1 MCQFEYFQ
9 YQKCGHKAI
18 EISEFCNIVFWR
30 AGMTSRLTP
39 CPEQNFRAFFVRI
52 GTLDG
57 LDFGTCKWI
66 GLSGYCKI
74 CEEEAHMPKAI
85 PYRTY
90 EDYEFLEGIGDLTG
104 AIFAV
109 KLAEPITYPPPPQSM
124 QYSSTPNE
132 FVTKEFLEKEIAKP
146 PTPPH
151 EATPATGENLLSRRL
166 KTSLHHPYI
175 FTPYIKNT
183 IAGLI
188 SVEDQD
194 ISTLLSIQDKDIP
207 EGALEKGIIKEL
219 RELYFPAKL
228 QMYELNQ
235 GVHGVT
241 DQWRSQGYY
250 DGRMLEGVP
259 PSQYFW
265 DHVGMTPG
273 DEQYLVDRLKDGI
286 PLRIVWREKFKERG
300 MDLPM
305 FYQYGRKLEEHFQGR
320 GVRANSR
327 MGKIERELSERSQAA
342 DGIQPFGTYQQNPS
356 SGLQPSRE
364 SLQRRI
370 NPFGH
375 SLDDIHQ
382 QRLQQQMQQI
392 QQQRMQQM
400 MEQQMIRRQMI
411 QQQQAQQQQMWQ
423 HQMQQQMQQQQV
435 ANKEKGLIVAVEE
448 VETEETYEAEVL

>member
-18 EISEFCNIVFWR
+18 EISEYCNIVFWR
-30 AGMTSRLTP
+30 AGMTSHLTP

-74 CEEEAHMPKAI
+74 CEKESHMPKAI

-109 KLAEPITYPPPPQSM
+109 KLAEPITYPPPSQSI

-146 PTPPH
+146 PSPP
-151 EATPATGENLLSRRL
+151 P
-166 KTSLHHPYI
+166 
-175 FTPYIKNT
+175 
-183 IAGLI
+183 LI

-207 EGALEKGIIKEL
+207 EGAQEKGTIKEL

-235 GVHGVT
+235 GVDGVT
-241 DQWRSQGYY
+241 DQWRNQGYY
-250 DGRMLEGVP
+250 GGRMLEGVP

-286 PLRIVWREKFKERG
+286 PLLIVWREKFKERG

-305 FYQYGRKLEEHFQGR
+305 FYQYGRKLEEHFQCR
-320 GVRANSR
+320 VVRANSR
-327 MGKIERELSERSQAA
+327 MGKIEKELSERSQAA
-342 DGIQPFGTYQQNPS
+342 DGIQPFGTYQQNSS
-356 SGLQPSRE
+356 SGLQSSQE
-364 SLQRRI
+364 LSQRQI
-370 NPFGH
+370 SPFGYN
-375 SLDDIHQ
+375 LDYLHQ

-392 QQQRMQQM
+392 QQQRMKQM
-400 MEQQMIRRQMI
+400 VEQQMVRRRMI
-411 QQQQAQQQQMWQ
+411 QQQQAQQQSMWQ
-423 HQMQQQMQQQQV
+423 HQMQQRLQDQQQQFFS
-435 ANKEKGLIVAVEE
+435 KEKGQIAVVEE
-448 VETEETYEAEVL
+448 VEIVET